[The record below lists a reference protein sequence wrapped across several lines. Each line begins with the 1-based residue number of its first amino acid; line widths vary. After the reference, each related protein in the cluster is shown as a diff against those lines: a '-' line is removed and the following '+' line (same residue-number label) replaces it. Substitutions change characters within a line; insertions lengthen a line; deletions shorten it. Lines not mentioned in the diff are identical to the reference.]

1 MALQEEQSR
10 QTGSTVAMAELL
22 LVTAGGAVAAEAPRC
37 LPRCLVAAVMCLFPS
52 RAAWMAVSLMLQ
64 SSGKAAELI
73 GYKK

>member
-1 MALQEEQSR
+1 MVKWLCR
-10 QTGSTVAMAELL
+10 QTRSVVAMAELL
-22 LVTAGGAVAAEAPRC
+22 LVTARGAVAAEAPRC